1 VKKRFAKSNRGGL
14 WKAID
19 GKILEVSARYG
30 DVAAPSVQFGDSH
43 TVRHLA
49 GVGPLAEATGTS
61 HRYVACPFSAAVPG
75 ACEVE
80 VARIPNVAARGDAMR
95 NYCNYTIAMPMRADS

>member
-1 VKKRFAKSNRGGL
+1 MKKRFAKSNRGGL

-30 DVAAPSVQFGDSH
+30 DVAARLSSSVTAIQSD
-43 TVRHLA
+43 TWLVLDPWPKPQA
-49 GVGPLAEATGTS
+49 QATGS
-61 HRYVACPFSAAVPG
+61 VACPFSAAVPG

-80 VARIPNVAARGDAMR
+80 VARIPNVAAKGDAMR